1 MLLDHRHDHRL
12 IVLIGDL
19 DPDVG
24 GAGEGGVD
32 LVRAPGRAGTQHMDS
47 AEQIDG
53 GVRVPD
59 HPQRR
64 AGALGAG
71 DGRGGRSG
79 RGLFSV
85 GGAGRGGEGGGGGQ
99 GGQQSGGE
107 ARDTVGRLAHAV
119 CEGHCKVL
127 GF

>member
-1 MLLDHRHDHRL
+1 MLLDHRHDHGL

-19 DPDVG
+19 DPDVR
-24 GAGEGGVD
+24 GAGEGGVH
-32 LVRAPGRAGTQHMDS
+32 LVRSPGRAGTQHVNR

-53 GVRVPD
+53 GVRVPH

-71 DGRGGRSG
+71 DGRDGRGGRSLLG
-79 RGLFSV
+79 V

-99 GGQQSGGE
+99 GGQKPGGE

-127 GF
+127 EF